1 MADQPEAT
9 AAPEPKKGKG
19 FTVVLLAAG
28 AVAGAAGAA
37 VPLLLRSEHPPE
49 THTDAAEPEPANHE
63 PLTSDRAEF
72 ISFGDIT
79 VNLNEGR
86 LNRYLRLKIALQV
99 DKFQVEKV
107 TQAMEQ
113 QKLVLRNWLLSH
125 LSDKDQE
132 QIRGAAGQNML
143 RREIRDRFNALLF
156 DDGYDRIYDVLF
168 EEFNIQ

>member
-1 MADQPEAT
+1 MADQPEAA
-9 AAPEPKKGKG
+9 AAPEPKRKGLA
-19 FTVVLLAAG
+19 VALLATG
-28 AVAGAAGAA
+28 AIAGAAGAG
-37 VPLLLRSEHPPE
+37 VPLLLRLEHPPDS
-49 THTDAAEPEPANHE
+49 HTVAAEPQPATHE
-63 PLTSDRAEF
+63 PLTAERAEF
-72 ISFGDIT
+72 IPFGDIT

-99 DKFQVEKV
+99 DKLQVEKV
-107 TQAMEQ
+107 TQAIEK

-132 QIRGAAGQNML
+132 QIRGAAGQNLL
-143 RREIRDRFNALLF
+143 RREIRERFNALLF